1 MCYKP
6 TDQNEKYEQKLA
18 IISQSSKVQSLLYK
32 NNKFN
37 NLIIKYISSL
47 SFNNP
52 LIKHINYIK

>member
-18 IISQSSKVQSLLYK
+18 IISQSSKVQSLLNK

-37 NLIIKYISSL
+37 NLIHL
-47 SFNNP
+47 
-52 LIKHINYIK
+52 LTQL